1 MSCKKEKT
9 VAVVVVA
16 AAAAAVV
23 VAAVAAV
30 VAAYPSRSYKN
41 YANRFI
47 GSRVDVQP
55 VLALHV
61 ANYWLKWPPIILKKT
76 MAQTHNSVC

>member
-9 VAVVVVA
+9 VAVVVVV

-23 VAAVAAV
+23 VAAV
-30 VAAYPSRSYKN
+30 VAAYPNRSYKN